1 MPNTYTELLRTTIG
15 TNTTVVTLSS
25 IPQGYTD
32 LRLVIVPA
40 SSSGT
45 NGIRMRINSDS
56 TSAYSATYL
65 TGNGTSAVS
74 ARETSVANMTL
85 GWFTGISTTL
95 GTTMWELDFLNYSNT
110 TTNKTVLFKTRI
122 ASQAAESSVGL
133 WRNTAAITSLS
144 FNISQFGSSTGDFIP
159 GSTFSLYG
167 IANAD
172 QGAAKATGGIIT
184 EDSQYWYHTFGA
196 TGAFIPK
203 QSLTCDY
210 LVVAGGGGGGGQQG
224 GGGGAGGLRA
234 FASAS
239 FTATSYAVTIGSG
252 GPGGFGNS
260 SRGTN
265 GNNSTFNS
273 NSVTGG
279 GGGATNSIAAGSG
292 GSGGGGGINSSANGS
307 GNAGSYSP
315 VEGFAGGA
323 TSSGDG
329 GAGGGGAGAVGVAK
343 NGSGN
348 GRDGGTG
355 VSIYNSID
363 FSTWLTAAGISSS
376 GKLAGGGGGGTS
388 APYIVGIGGAGGGG
402 TGGNVE
408 QQQPLAYQHGQA
420 NTGGGAGGG
429 SQFNANAYG
438 GNGGSG
444 VVVIRYA
451 K

>member
-1 MPNTYTELLRTTIG
+1 MPNTYVALAT
-15 TNTTVVTLSS
+15 TTVSANAGPITFTS
-25 IPQGYTD
+25 IPATYTD
-32 LRLVIVPA
+32 LVLVI
-40 SSSGT
+40 SGT
-45 NGIRMRINSDS
+45 QATSGTVRIQFNNDTAS
-56 TSAYSATYL
+56 
-65 TGNGTSAVS
+65 
-74 ARETSVANMTL
+74 
-85 GWFTGISTTL
+85 
-95 GTTMWELDFLNYSNT
+95 NYSRTDIYGDGSSAASYRESNQTYINFITLQTTQSNSITHIMNYANT
-110 TTNKTVLFKTRI
+110 TTFKTAITRYNTP
-122 ASQAAESSVGL
+122 STGVTAAGVML
-133 WRNTAAITSLS
+133 WRKTPEAIHTITLTNTS
-144 FNISQFGSSTGDFIP
+144 NVTG
-159 GSTFSLYG
+159 TFSLYG
-167 IANAD
+167 VANAD

-184 EDSQYWYHTFGA
+184 EDSQYWYHTFGVS
-196 TGAFIPK
+196 GAFVPK

-252 GPGGFGNS
+252 GPGGFGNI

-279 GGGATNSIAAGSG
+279 GGGATNAIAAGSG

-329 GAGGGGAGAVGVAK
+329 GGGGGGAGAAGVAK
-343 NGSGN
+343 NSSGN

-355 VSIYNSID
+355 VSVYNSID

-444 VVVIRYA
+444 VVIVRYA

>member
-1 MPNTYTELLRTTIG
+1 MPNTYVALRTETVAVATSTI
-15 TNTTVVTLSS
+15 TFNLSGIS
-25 IPQGYTD
+25 GYTD
-32 LRLVIVPA
+32 LVFVATPLCSTA
-40 SSSGT
+40 SNLSFQF
-45 NGIRMRINSDS
+45 NGDTASN
-56 TSAYSATYL
+56 YSATGVAGSGSAPFSWRQTSSTVPYL
-65 TGNGTSAVS
+65 GFYSYTDTNSS
-74 ARETSVANMTL
+74 SNIISVM
-85 GWFTGISTTL
+85 
-95 GTTMWELDFLNYSNT
+95 NYSNST
-110 TTNKTVLFKTRI
+110 TFKTFLCR
-122 ASQAAESSVGL
+122 ASNATAGVEGIVGT
-133 WRNTAAITSLS
+133 WRNTAAITSVVFRFTGGAN
-144 FNISQFGSSTGDFIP
+144 FNV
-159 GSTFSLYG
+159 GSTISLYG

-196 TGAFIPK
+196 SGAFVPK

-210 LVVAGGGGGGGQQG
+210 VVVAGGGGGGGQQG

-239 FTATSYAVTIGSG
+239 LSATSYAVTIGSG
-252 GPGGFGNS
+252 GPGGFGNQ

-329 GAGGGGAGAVGVAK
+329 GAGGGGAGAAGVAK
-343 NGSGN
+343 NSSGN

-355 VSIYNSID
+355 VSVYNSID
-363 FSTWLTAAGISSS
+363 FSTWLTTTGISSS

-388 APYIVGIGGAGGGG
+388 SPYTVGEGGAGGGG
-402 TGGNVE
+402 RGGNVE
-408 QQQPLAYQHGQA
+408 QQQPLSYQHGQA

-444 VVVIRYA
+444 VVIIRYS

>member
-1 MPNTYTELLRTTIG
+1 MPNTYVALATQTLG
-15 TNTTVVTLSS
+15 TATATVTFDS

-32 LRLVIVPA
+32 LVVVAQVLGN
-40 SSSGT
+40 SSTNLKFRCNNDSGSNYSGT
-45 NGIRMRINSDS
+45 YIFGNGSSAGSGRVSNQ
-56 TSAYSATYL
+56 TSALAYGSGIT
-65 TGNGTSAVS
+65 NGSFILQF
-74 ARETSVANMTL
+74 M
-85 GWFTGISTTL
+85 
-95 GTTMWELDFLNYSNT
+95 NYSNT
-110 TTNKTVLFKTRI
+110 TTNKTVLCRGDDASNQTNAWVDLYRSTSAITRI
-122 ASQAAESSVGL
+122 DLLGDAANFSV
-133 WRNTAAITSLS
+133 
-144 FNISQFGSSTGDFIP
+144 

-184 EDSQYWYHTFGA
+184 EDANYWYHTFGA
-196 TGAFIPK
+196 SGAFIPK
-203 QSLTCDY
+203 QSLSCDY
-210 LVVAGGGGGGGQQG
+210 VVVAGGGGGGGQQG

-239 FTATSYAVTIGSG
+239 LSATSYAVTIGSG
-252 GPGGFGNS
+252 GPGGFGNV

-292 GSGGGGGINSSANGS
+292 GSGGGGGIGSSANGS

-329 GAGGGGAGAVGVAK
+329 GAGGGGAGAAGVAK

-355 VSIYNSID
+355 VSVYNSID
-363 FSTWLTAAGISSS
+363 FSTWLTAAGVGSS

-388 APYIVGIGGAGGGG
+388 SSYTVGEGGAGGGG
-402 TGGNVE
+402 KGGNVE
-408 QQQPLAYQHGQA
+408 QAQPLAYQNGQA

-429 SQFNANAYG
+429 SQFNANANG
-438 GNGGSG
+438 GAGGSG
-444 VVVIRYA
+444 LVIVRYA